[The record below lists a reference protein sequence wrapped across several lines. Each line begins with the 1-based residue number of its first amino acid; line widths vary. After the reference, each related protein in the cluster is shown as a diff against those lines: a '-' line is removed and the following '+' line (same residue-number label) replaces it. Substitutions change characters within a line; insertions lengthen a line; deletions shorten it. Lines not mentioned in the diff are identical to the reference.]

1 VNAWGPYRPPTWRQ
15 PVGWST
21 LHETPPIITAP
32 VIRESPG
39 DWLFNGILRPAWAYR
54 LELALFGVVSVA
66 YVWLGEHLGREGAER
81 LIVAAAFLVATITWT
96 REPLA
101 HALFRSH
108 LRRRWALACRH
119 AELATRNDR
128 IPRIT
133 RCRLTRAGEQ
143 LRVRVPA
150 GSQVPDL
157 EAKAERIAA
166 FLAVR
171 EVRVVRDPASA
182 RHARVVV
189 LRRDPLAD
197 PIPTPWPL
205 VGVDRLSLW
214 QPIPVGV
221 DEDGNEVTVSLP
233 ERNLLEGGEPG
244 SGKSNV
250 LQLLV
255 AVGALDPDVRLTL
268 FDPKLVELA
277 VWQGSA
283 ARLVGPNVEEAIEVL
298 KGLIA
303 ELDDRYLTLLANRAR
318 KVTRATGCPCIWSGS
333 RSSPISP
340 TAPTAKPPRPSL
352 RCCGTSWPGA
362 GPPAWSPSRPPRSPR
377 LMWSRPSSG
386 TCSAS
391 GGRSAAPPPRHL
403 TPSLGRAG
411 PVRATRRPRL
421 IRLPEGWGCSCRRA
435 GCRCGCAPAIS
446 MTWTWP
452 SWPAAPRPCAT
463 RPERRRRRRC
473 GWSRTSRHDEP
484 GPRRRAAPRHPPGGR
499 GAGWGRL

>member
-1 VNAWGPYRPPTWRQ
+1 VNAWGGYRPPTWRQ
-15 PVGWST
+15 PVGWGS
-21 LHETPPIITAP
+21 LHETPPVITTP
-32 VIRESPG
+32 VVRESPA

-54 LELALFGVVSVA
+54 LELTLIALVAVA
-66 YVWLGEHLGREGAER
+66 YRWLGDRFGRVGAER
-81 LIVAAAFLVATITWT
+81 LIVAAALVVAMVTWT

-119 AELATRNDR
+119 AELATPNDR
-128 IPRIT
+128 IPRIV

-143 LRVRVPA
+143 LRVWVPA

-157 EAKAERIAA
+157 EAQAERIAA

-197 PIPTPWPL
+197 PNPVPWPL
-205 VGVDRLSLW
+205 VTADRLSLW

-221 DEDGNEVTVSLP
+221 DEDGTEVTVTLP

-277 VWQGSA
+277 VWQGCA
-283 ARLVGPNVEEAIEVL
+283 ARLVGPNVEEAIDVL

-318 KVTRATGCPCIWSGS
+318 KVTEGDGLPLHLVGIEELAFYTNGPDRKAAQAFFVARGRAAGMVTVATTQKPSADVVPTFLRDLFGFRWALRCSTPEASDTILGRGWASQGYSAAQVDPASRGVGLLLQEGGIPVRLRSCYLDDLDLANLARRAEGLRATS
-333 RSSPISP
+333 RSST
-340 TAPTAKPPRPSL
+340 TATL
-352 RCCGTSWPGA
+352 R
-362 GPPAWSPSRPPRSPR
+362 
-377 LMWSRPSSG
+377 LVEDE
-386 TCSAS
+386 SA
-391 GGRSAAPPPRHL
+391 
-403 TPSLGRAG
+403 
-411 PVRATRRPRL
+411 
-421 IRLPEGWGCSCRRA
+421 
-435 GCRCGCAPAIS
+435 
-446 MTWTWP
+446 
-452 SWPAAPRPCAT
+452 
-463 RPERRRRRRC
+463 
-473 GWSRTSRHDEP
+473 
-484 GPRRRAAPRHPPGGR
+484 
-499 GAGWGRL
+499 

>member
-1 VNAWGPYRPPTWRQ
+1 VNGWGGYRPPTWRQ
-15 PVGWST
+15 PVGWGA
-21 LHETPPIITAP
+21 LHETPPVVTAP
-32 VIRESPG
+32 VVRERPA

-54 LELALFGVVSVA
+54 LELALIGLVA
-66 YVWLGEHLGREGAER
+66 GAYLWLGDRVGRQGAER
-81 LIVAAAFLVATITWT
+81 LIVAAAFLVAMVTWT

-119 AELATRNDR
+119 AELATTNDR

-150 GSQVPDL
+150 GGQVPDL
-157 EAKAERIAA
+157 EAQAERIAA

-182 RHARVVV
+182 RHAQVIV

-197 PIPTPWPL
+197 PTPMPWPL
-205 VGVDRLSLW
+205 VTVDRLSLW

-221 DEDGNEVTVSLP
+221 DEDGTEVTVTLP

-277 VWQGSA
+277 VWQGCA

-318 KVTRATGCPCIWSGS
+318 KVTEGDGLPLHLVGIEELAFYTNGPDRKAAQAFSTLLRDFVARGRAAGMVTVATTQKPSADVVPTYLRDLFGFRWALRCSTPEASDTILGRGWASQGYSAAQVDPTARGVGLLLQEGGVPVRLRSCYLDDLDLAELARRAELLRSTS
-333 RSSPISP
+333 RSS
-340 TAPTAKPPRPSL
+340 TTTL
-352 RCCGTSWPGA
+352 R
-362 GPPAWSPSRPPRSPR
+362 
-377 LMWSRPSSG
+377 L
-386 TCSAS
+386 
-391 GGRSAAPPPRHL
+391 
-403 TPSLGRAG
+403 
-411 PVRATRRPRL
+411 V
-421 IRLPEGWGCSCRRA
+421 E
-435 GCRCGCAPAIS
+435 
-446 MTWTWP
+446 
-452 SWPAAPRPCAT
+452 
-463 RPERRRRRRC
+463 
-473 GWSRTSRHDEP
+473 DEP
-484 GPRRRAAPRHPPGGR
+484 A
-499 GAGWGRL
+499 